1 MKTVAD
7 APNIGLLN
15 VPLRY
20 RCASTLT
27 PPGVTK
33 TQRGDAVR
41 QVERCAVTD
50 NHSTTMTYIRDL
62 ERELR
67 ALLDEG
73 DMAKVIRFVKEKVLE
88 SYRNG
93 LDATALRVE
102 QAAEKLGQSARAS

>member
-1 MKTVAD
+1 M
-7 APNIGLLN
+7 GFLN

-27 PPGVTK
+27 PAGLAK
-33 TQRGDAVR
+33 TQRGAAVR
-41 QVERCAVTD
+41 QVERCRVTAQ
-50 NHSTTMTYIRDL
+50 HIIPMTYIRDL

-67 ALLDEG
+67 AYLAVGDEE
-73 DMAKVIRFVKEKVLE
+73 KVIRFVKEKALE

-93 LDATALRVE
+93 LDATSIRVE